1 MIIHEC
7 QQGSPEW
14 HALRV
19 GKCTA
24 SCFSDAIAGGG
35 GVTRKKYMIKL
46 IAERMTG
53 ESENGYTNATMQRGI
68 EVEAQARE
76 YYELLNDCPVQQ
88 VGFIERDE
96 YIGASPDGL
105 VGADGMLEIKCPF
118 SSTHI
123 RYIIEERLPTAYK
136 KQVQGQLWVAEREWV
151 DFVSYDPRV
160 HQKPYFCE
168 RVYRDEDYIKE
179 LQIKIYMF
187 VADMKAIMEKLTS
200 SPF

>member
-1 MIIHEC
+1 MKIHEC

-14 HALRV
+14 FAVRL
-19 GKCTA
+19 GKVTA
-24 SCFSDAIAGGG
+24 SCFSDAVAGGQG
-35 GVTRKKYMIKL
+35 KVRKTYMIKL

-53 ESENGYTNATMQRGI
+53 ESENGYTNATIQRGS
-68 EVEAQARE
+68 EVEPLARE
-76 YYELLNDCPVQQ
+76 YYELLNDCPVRQ

-105 VGADGMLEIKCPF
+105 VGDDGMLEIKCPF

-151 DFVSYDPRV
+151 DFISYDPRV
-160 HQKPYFCE
+160 HKKRYFCE
-168 RVYRDEDYIKE
+168 RVYRDEEYIKE

-187 VADMKAIMEKLTS
+187 VADMKAMIEKLTA

>member
-14 HALRV
+14 FAARL
-19 GKCTA
+19 GKVTT
-24 SCFSDAIAGGG
+24 SCFSEATAAGQR
-35 GVTRKKYMIKL
+35 VTLKKYMIKL

-53 ESENGYTNATMQRGI
+53 QPEDGYTNATMQRGA

-76 YYELLNDCPVQQ
+76 YYELLNDCRVRE

-105 VGADGMLEIKCPF
+105 VGTDGMLEIKCPF

-123 RYIIEERLPTAYK
+123 RYIIEKRLPPAYR
-136 KQVQGQLWVAEREWV
+136 KQVQGQLWVAERKWV

-168 RVYRDEDYIKE
+168 RVYRDEGDIKE

-187 VADMKAIMEKLTS
+187 VADMKKIIEQLTA